1 MSIALTDDHVE
12 LASVVREFAVDRKV
26 RAQARDRLDAPEE
39 ARPTFWA
46 EIAELGWLGLHVA
59 EEYGGSG
66 FGIAELVVVTEELGR
81 AVAPGPFLP
90 TVIASAILTH
100 ADDES
105 RARWLRSLVDGQF
118 VEMNGSTGTIR
129 LLDEA
134 AAGAPA
140 ATAEGAPA

>member
-90 TVIASAILTH
+90 TVVASATVSMP
-100 ADDES
+100 AS
-105 RARWLRSLVDGQF
+105 S
-118 VEMNGSTGTIR
+118 STRRQPWSTI
-129 LLDEA
+129 
-134 AAGAPA
+134 G
-140 ATAEGAPA
+140 

>member
-59 EEYGGSG
+59 EE
-66 FGIAELVVVTEELGR
+66 
-81 AVAPGPFLP
+81 
-90 TVIASAILTH
+90 
-100 ADDES
+100 
-105 RARWLRSLVDGQF
+105 
-118 VEMNGSTGTIR
+118 
-129 LLDEA
+129 
-134 AAGAPA
+134 
-140 ATAEGAPA
+140 